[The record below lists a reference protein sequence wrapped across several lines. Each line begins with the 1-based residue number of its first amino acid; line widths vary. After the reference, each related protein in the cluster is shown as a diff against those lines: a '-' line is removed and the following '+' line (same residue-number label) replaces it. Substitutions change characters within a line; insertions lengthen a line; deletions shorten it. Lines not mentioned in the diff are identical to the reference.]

1 MTDSEPLVIG
11 TRMLQAAKS
20 TTTSPTIAWLYVLT
34 NWHKKMNI
42 ALFHAFGLYQ
52 QMLMSFNGIVALVMA

>member
-1 MTDSEPLVIG
+1 MSDSEALVSG

-20 TTTSPTIAWLYVLT
+20 INTSPTIAWLYVLT

-52 QMLMSFNGIVALVMA
+52 QMMSFNVIVALVMA